1 MREVSRRYVYYY
13 EGEYLDEDEMPENFI
28 QHELSNYLEEI
39 LRWHFRSEKYL
50 VSGNINIYRKGRYK
64 ERVAPDVMV
73 VKELGVAVE
82 SLRREGSYEID
93 PPKRPA
99 PAVAIEI
106 ISEGTA
112 SYDIKTENKP
122 SRYGEMGVR
131 EYFAFDPEDALGTV
145 KLRGW
150 RYIEGLRT
158 EVSSDKRGWMWSNE
172 LECWLVPDDMVL
184 QFYDKTDKRLPTGR
198 EAEAER
204 AEQERL
210 GKLEAEQKAE
220 QERLGKLEAEQK
232 AEQERLAKEAE
243 RQAREEAERKAEELE
258 RLVAELRA
266 KLGEQQG

>member
-1 MREVSRRYVYYY
+1 
-13 EGEYLDEDEMPENFI
+13 
-28 QHELSNYLEEI
+28 
-39 LRWHFRSEKYL
+39 
-50 VSGNINIYRKGRYK
+50 
-64 ERVAPDVMV
+64 
-73 VKELGVAVE
+73 
-82 SLRREGSYEID
+82 
-93 PPKRPA
+93 
-99 PAVAIEI
+99 
-106 ISEGTA
+106 
-112 SYDIKTENKP
+112 
-122 SRYGEMGVR
+122 MGVR

-266 KLGEQQG
+266 KLGEQQS